1 MRIKKSVT
9 NTVVAFASQVI
20 LILLGFVS
28 RRVLIYSVGVQYLGI
43 NGLMTNILT
52 IFSLAESGIGL
63 AIGYSL
69 YKPLAENDIEKI
81 KSLMRFY
88 KRTYQFLAV
97 LTAGIGV
104 AFYPFLPIFLKGN
117 TAPDV
122 TAIYFLFL
130 FSSVVS
136 YLWSYKVTLN
146 SSDQNKYLYTI
157 ANTVTQIVVL
167 IVKVFI
173 LYFTENYI
181 LYLTIDIGSTL
192 IKNIIFSAIL
202 DRKYPY
208 LKEKNVRKLD
218 VDTKKKLFTNI
229 KSLFFGKFGHIISQ
243 CSDNLVISS
252 LVSINAVGMYSN
264 YTTLITS
271 VTGFVT
277 TFSSGVIASMGN
289 LIASESKERSYIVYK
304 RIDFINFWL
313 YTLTSIGLFCLIEP
327 FIKIW
332 LGKEYIL
339 SFEILVFAVLIYYL
353 KGINSGIDIVKSAS
367 GLFYPDRY
375 VSLIEAIINL
385 IFSLILAMKY
395 GLVGVLAGTLIS
407 FLVCSF
413 WTKPYFVYRDVFN
426 MSFRN
431 YILWEGEKIVTSII
445 VTVLIYYFQS
455 FVRMDNIFLELIVKT
470 IIVITLAN
478 GMLVLRYFQSEE
490 FGYIKGM
497 MINVFSKLKARKKDT
512 ANKPPFGG

>member
-1 MRIKKSVT
+1 MRTKKSAI
-9 NTVVAFASQVI
+9 NTIVAFASQVI
-20 LILLGFVS
+20 VILLGFIS

-52 IFSLAESGIGL
+52 IFSLAESGIGI

-88 KRTYQFLAV
+88 KRTYQFLAA
-97 LTAGIGV
+97 LTAGIGLL
-104 AFYPFLPIFLKGN
+104 FYPFLPIFLKGN

-130 FSSVVS
+130 LSSVAS

-157 ANTVTQIVVL
+157 ANTVTQIGVL

-181 LYLTIDIGSTL
+181 LYLAIEIGSTL

-202 DRKYPY
+202 DKKYPY
-208 LKEKNVRKLD
+208 LKDKSVQKLD
-218 VDTKKKLFTNI
+218 IETKRKLFTNI
-229 KSLFFGKFGHIISQ
+229 KALFVGKFGYIISQ

-264 YTTLITS
+264 YTTLVTS
-271 VTGFVT
+271 VAGFVT
-277 TFSSGVIASMGN
+277 TFSSGVTASMGN
-289 LIASESKERSYIVYK
+289 LIASETKERSYAVYK

-313 YTLTSIGLFCLIEP
+313 YTFTGIGLFCLIEP
-327 FIKIW
+327 FVEIW
-332 LGKEYIL
+332 LGRDYIL
-339 SFEILVFAVLIYYL
+339 SFGILVFAVLTYYL

-375 VSLIEAIINL
+375 VPVIEAVINL
-385 IFSLILAMKY
+385 ILSLILATKY

-407 FLVCSF
+407 FLLCSF
-413 WTKPYFVYRDVFN
+413 WTKPYFVYREVFE

-431 YILWEGEKIVTSII
+431 YILWEGEKIITS
-445 VTVLIYYFQS
+445 VVVAGLTYYLQS
-455 FVRMDNIFLELIVKT
+455 LVRMENLFLEFILKMVVVT
-470 IIVITLAN
+470 ILAN
-478 GMLVLRYFQSEE
+478 GILVLRYYRTEE
-490 FGYIKGM
+490 FGYIKG
-497 MINVFSKLKARKKDT
+497 IVTSVLDKLKSAKKH
-512 ANKPPFGG
+512 